1 MSPEPHNGV
10 LMCSGLACGSRS
22 HYNLKMGDLL
32 RAIRRS
38 LNRVLH
44 LHLETAQPHLV
55 DYLNNL
61 DRRLRSLVNFVAL
74 CTNYGVA
81 GMLFGIR

>member
-1 MSPEPHNGV
+1 
-10 LMCSGLACGSRS
+10 
-22 HYNLKMGDLL
+22 MGDLL

-44 LHLETAQPHLV
+44 VELETAQPRLV
-55 DYLNNL
+55 DYLNK
-61 DRRLRSLVNFVAL
+61 LVGKLLILFNFVAL
-74 CTNYGVA
+74 CINYWVA

>member
-1 MSPEPHNGV
+1 MR
-10 LMCSGLACGSRS
+10 SGLACGSRS
-22 HYNLKMGDLL
+22 HHSLKMGDLH

-44 LHLETAQPHLV
+44 LELETAQPHLV
-55 DYLNNL
+55 DYLNKPVRRMLNL
-61 DRRLRSLVNFVAL
+61 FSFVAL